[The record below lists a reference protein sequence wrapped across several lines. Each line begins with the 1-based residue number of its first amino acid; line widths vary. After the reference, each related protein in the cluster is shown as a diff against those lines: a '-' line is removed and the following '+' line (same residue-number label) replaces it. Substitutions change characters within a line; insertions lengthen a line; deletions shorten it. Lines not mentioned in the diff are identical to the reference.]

1 MAFFHFNRTL
11 NPKIHSIRKYE
22 NMKISNSFLA
32 VIAFVLSSAILSSCH
47 MGCIEGSG
55 KTVTENRKIT
65 NFSKIDVAGNFTIN
79 VKQDSSLSLKVSADD
94 NIMKYIRTEVSG
106 NKLRIYTRKNL
117 CSQQPI
123 TVNLGIKSI
132 EEVKAAGVT
141 ELTSVGRI
149 NTQDLKLKFAGAS
162 KINLDLSAADL
173 ETVGSGSTELNLTG
187 QAASHKINISGV
199 GELHAL
205 NFVVGSYDIHI
216 SGSGNSQIN
225 VLKSLT
231 THISG
236 FSSIE
241 YRGNPSEVDTNKS
254 GASQV
259 KKIQ

>member
-1 MAFFHFNRTL
+1 MN
-11 NPKIHSIRKYE
+11 IR
-22 NMKISNSFLA
+22 NSFIA
-32 VIAFVLSSAILSSCH
+32 VIALPLSLAVLSSCH
-47 MGCIEGSG
+47 IGCIEGSG
-55 KTVTENRKIT
+55 KKVTENRKIT
-65 NFSKIDVAGNFTIN
+65 SFSKIDIAGDFKIN
-79 VKQDSSLSLKVSADD
+79 LKQDSSTALSILADE

-117 CSQQPI
+117 CSMQPI
-123 TVNLGIKSI
+123 SINLGIKNI
-132 EEVKAAGVT
+132 EEIKAAGVT
-141 ELTSVGRI
+141 ELTSAGRI
-149 NTQDLKLKFAGAS
+149 NTQNLKLKFAGVS
-162 KINLDLSAADL
+162 KINLNLSAADV
-173 ETVGSGSTELNLTG
+173 ETAGSGSTELSLIG

-205 NFVVGSYDIHI
+205 DFVVGNYNINI

-225 VLKSLT
+225 VLKSLV

-259 KKIQ
+259 KKIE